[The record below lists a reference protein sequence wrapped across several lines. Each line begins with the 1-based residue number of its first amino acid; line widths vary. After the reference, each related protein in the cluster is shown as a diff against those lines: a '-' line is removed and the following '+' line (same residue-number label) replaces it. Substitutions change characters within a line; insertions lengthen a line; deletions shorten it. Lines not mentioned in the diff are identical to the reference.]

1 MRTSSLNLLLSCASP
16 SWGGLEML
24 IPQLAR
30 EMRHRGHRVRVAGIP
45 DSTLARTVEGENF
58 PLVPI
63 SPRHP
68 LRSILT
74 LSRALASDPPDLVH
88 TMLSKDLWVLVP
100 ALRRTSSP
108 APLLLSKQMGSGV
121 VKKDLLHR
129 WLYQRTTRLVAISS
143 YIERNLLDTC
153 PVTADR
159 IEKIPNGI
167 PVDTY
172 SRQDWNAEDIRAELG
187 IPRQALVVG
196 CTGRFSIG
204 KGQWEL
210 VRAFARLASELPSLH
225 LLLVGGPS
233 FGEEDYERKVRA
245 EVDNAGLTA
254 RVTFA
259 GFRDDVPRLLAA
271 MDIYAFPSYDEAFGM
286 ALVEAMAMELPVIA
300 SNSGGVPDI
309 AIANETALLVPP
321 REVDPLAEA
330 LSLLARDETLR
341 QRLGKGGRQR
351 APLFDL
357 TLMFD
362 RYETL
367 YHRLVD
373 TTHSS
378 S

>member
-1 MRTSSLNLLLSCASP
+1 MRTSSLNLILSCGSP

-45 DSTLARTVEGENF
+45 GSTLARTVIADGF
-58 PLVPI
+58 PLLPLA
-63 SPRHP
+63 PRRP
-68 LRSILT
+68 LRSILAMA
-74 LSRALASDPPDLVH
+74 RALRTDPPELVH
-88 TMLSKDLWVLVP
+88 TMLSKDLWFLVP
-100 ALRRTSSP
+100 ALRATSTP

-172 SRQDWNAEDIRAELG
+172 AREAWNAEDIRAELG
-187 IPRQALVVG
+187 IPREALVVG

-204 KGQWEL
+204 KGQREL
-210 VRAFARLASELPSLH
+210 VRAFARIASELPSLH
-225 LLLVGGPS
+225 LLMVGGPS
-233 FGEEDYERKVRA
+233 FGEEDYEREVRTL
-245 EVDNAGLTA
+245 VDEAGLTA

-259 GFRDDVPRLLAA
+259 GFRNDVPRLLAA

-309 AIANETALLVPP
+309 AIAGETALLVPP

-330 LSLLARDETLR
+330 LGTLARDEALR
-341 QRLGKGGRQR
+341 RHLGKGGRQR

-362 RYETL
+362 RYENL
-367 YHRLVD
+367 YHRLVE
-373 TTHSS
+373 TAHSS